1 MHSVQ
6 LILLLAVASGLLLIG
21 EISKF
26 QSLHNEYRKE
36 YEVPPKSSVM
46 NNIPY
51 ARKRYASLIFC
62 IHILYSVIH
71 PYEKFWG
78 IEQISALLLAFK
90 VVSFIYTGLY
100 LRMRREKCVKIGCA
114 YFHKTPCCVGKFA
127 PKSGFRTNFSVYY
140 LCQYTQGLKIWKWH
154 TCTFGIKDS
163 CSWRRH
169 RSCIIK

>member
-6 LILLLAVASGLLLIG
+6 LILLLAVASGILLMG

-36 YEVPPKSSVM
+36 YEGPPKSSVM

-51 ARKRYASLIFC
+51 ARKRYDSLIFC

-71 PYEKFWG
+71 PYAKFWRNRANISIVIG
-78 IEQISALLLAFK
+78 IQS
-90 VVSFIYTGLY
+90 SFNHIHWPIFEDEKG
-100 LRMRREKCVKIGCA
+100 KCVKIGCA

-127 PKSGFRTNFSVYY
+127 PKSGFRTNFSVY
-140 LCQYTQGLKIWKWH
+140 LRNERLFFWVHGEWIVARDKQI
-154 TCTFGIKDS
+154 
-163 CSWRRH
+163 
-169 RSCIIK
+169 